1 MDLIKKKSVGLTPE
15 THSRLL
21 KVVAQIQAKRG
32 INTSANMA
40 INVLIDMWD
49 SKEQP
54 DAEEKLFSYYFEQ
67 NKTE

>member
-32 INTSANMA
+32 VNTSANMA
-40 INVLIDMWD
+40 INTLIDMWD
-49 SKEQP
+49 
-54 DAEEKLFSYYFEQ
+54 KLDTDILMHFMSEQ
-67 NKTE
+67 NKAE